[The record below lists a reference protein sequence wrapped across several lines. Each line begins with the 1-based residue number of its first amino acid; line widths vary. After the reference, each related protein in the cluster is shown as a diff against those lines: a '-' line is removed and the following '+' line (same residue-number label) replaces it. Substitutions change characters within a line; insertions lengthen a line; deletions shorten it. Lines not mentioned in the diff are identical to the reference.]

1 MRKIMAVFTAFLIT
15 LSIAAQN
22 DSAFYIRERYIA
34 TYREIAIDKMREF
47 KIPASITLAQ
57 GVLESG
63 AGRSDLARY
72 ANNHFGIKCHKGWEG
87 DYFIK
92 DDDAK
97 GECFRKYNKADESFR
112 DHSLFLTSRA
122 HYAPLFKLDISDY
135 KGWAYGLKAAGYA
148 TNPNYPQLLLKIIEE
163 HKLYAYDSIGLNL
176 EPKPDSVSSHDFAD
190 EPDVT
195 TAAESNDMALQRYR
209 SGPSDRQV
217 FLKNGIKCV
226 VAQPGDTYI
235 ALSVNFKLSLE
246 DIYRFNDLVDGAM
259 LKSGDVVYIQKKAKR
274 TEHDFHIVRPGET
287 LHSIAQLYGIRLTL
301 LERRNS
307 LNSRDTLTPGDKI
320 WLNYRKIE

>member
-1 MRKIMAVFTAFLIT
+1 MRKILAVVTTFLIT
-15 LSIAAQN
+15 LTVVAQN

-34 TYREIAIDKMREF
+34 TYRDIAIDKMREF

-72 ANNHFGIKCHKGWEG
+72 ANNHFGIKCHKGWDG

-97 GECFRKYNKADESFR
+97 GECFRKYNKAEESFR

-122 HYAPLFKLDISDY
+122 HYAPLFKLEVNDY
-135 KGWAYGLKAAGYA
+135 KAWAYGLKAAGYA

-163 HKLYAYDSIGLNL
+163 HKLFVYDSIGLNL
-176 EPKPDSVSSHDFAD
+176 KPRFDSIPNPVIAVEPAEPAVSEDD
-190 EPDVT
+190 DLE
-195 TAAESNDMALQRYR
+195 LQRY
-209 SGPSDRQV
+209 SNGPTDRQV
-217 FLKNGIKCV
+217 FLLNGIKCI

-235 ALSVNFKLSLE
+235 ALSVDFRLKLE
-246 DIYRFNDLVDGAM
+246 DIYRFNDLVEGAL
-259 LKSGDVVYIQKKAKR
+259 LKTGDVVYIQKKAKSA
-274 TEHDFHIVRPGET
+274 EHDFHIVRPGET
-287 LHSIAQLYGIRLTL
+287 LHAISQLYGIRLNL

-307 LNSRDTLTPGDKI
+307 IDSGKKLIPGDKI
-320 WLNYRKIE
+320 WLNNRKY